1 LPSST
6 VRYYLLLFRI
16 SLLAYYL
23 KSNNMV
29 HCTVHGM
36 FQAVGGVKGV
46 GRGLGSFGA
55 YLIGRGD
62 FGDGEEEVK

>member
-1 LPSST
+1 
-6 VRYYLLLFRI
+6 
-16 SLLAYYL
+16 
-23 KSNNMV
+23 MV

-36 FQAVGGVKGV
+36 LQAVGGVKGV